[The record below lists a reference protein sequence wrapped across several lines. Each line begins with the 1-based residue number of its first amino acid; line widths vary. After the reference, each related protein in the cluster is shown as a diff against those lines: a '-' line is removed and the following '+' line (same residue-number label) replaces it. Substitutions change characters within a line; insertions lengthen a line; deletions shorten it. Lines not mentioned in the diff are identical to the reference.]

1 MIGEFWAIGFTHN
14 PSLKAGGWGDES
26 DAPAFRWGS
35 RIKPPTA
42 NRPWMKRLLVLLGLT
57 VLFLG
62 MVVSPTASAQGGI
75 EVTAADVV
83 NSFPEEVVF
92 RLSAFSE
99 ATIEE
104 VTLHYQILPDGVAAY
119 GRPDLTPAEH
129 VQVDFHL
136 EANDPP
142 RSYLAPGA
150 QIDYFWEIE
159 DGAGNKLTTDPA
171 TFVYEDIR
179 FSWESV
185 SEGNVSVYWY
195 AGSRSSAESSL
206 EVARDALDEMSAL
219 LGVTVDYPVKVWIYD
234 SYEDMLPALVRRSE
248 AHAQRVIVAGERVA
262 SDTVL
267 MQGEGADDTL
277 RHELTHIVTHVA
289 GEGPYGSLPTWLDE
303 GTAMYGQSE
312 PGEGYTSALDRAV
325 EHDSVLSVRS
335 MTAPTGDPSKVGLF
349 YGQAWSLVDFLIETY
364 GSAKFTELFAIFKEG
379 STVDKALL
387 KVYGFDQ
394 SGLEDAWRA
403 SLGLP
408 PRESPS
414 PAAEQE
420 SEAQPTPAELTGE
433 LEEAAEDEFPW
444 GTAVGLAITG
454 AALAGVSLLG
464 MGMLAGRL
472 RRR

>member
-1 MIGEFWAIGFTHN
+1 
-14 PSLKAGGWGDES
+14 
-26 DAPAFRWGS
+26 
-35 RIKPPTA
+35 
-42 NRPWMKRLLVLLGLT
+42 MKRLLVLLGLA

-62 MVVSPTASAQGGI
+62 TVVSPAASAQSGI
-75 EVTAADVV
+75 EVTATDVV
-83 NSFPEEVVF
+83 NSFPQEVVF
-92 RLSAFSE
+92 RLSAHSE

-104 VTLHYQILPDGVAAY
+104 VTLHYQILPDGVMAY
-119 GRPDLTPAEH
+119 GRPDLTPAER
-129 VQVDFHL
+129 VQVEFHL
-136 EANDPP
+136 KANDPP

-150 QIDYFWEIE
+150 QIDYFWEVE
-159 DGAGNKLTTDPA
+159 DGAGNKLTTEPA

-195 AGSRSSAESSL
+195 DGSRSSAESSL
-206 EVARDALDEMSAL
+206 EVARETLDEMAAL
-219 LGVTVDYPVKVWIYD
+219 LGATVDYPVKIWVYD

-248 AHAQRVIVAGERVA
+248 AHAQRVVVAGMRVS

-267 MQGEGADDTL
+267 LQGEGAGDTL

-325 EHDSVLSVRS
+325 ERDSLLSVRS
-335 MTAPTGDPSKVGLF
+335 MTSPTGDASKVGLF
-349 YGQAWSLVDFLIETY
+349 YGQAWSLVDFLIGTY
-364 GSAKFTELFAIFKEG
+364 GSAKFAELYAVFKEG

-394 SGLEDAWRA
+394 GGLEDAWRA
-403 SLGLP
+403 SLDLP
-408 PRESPS
+408 PREGST

-420 SEAQPTPAELTGE
+420 SEVQPTPAEQAGE
-433 LEEAAEDEFPW
+433 GKEAGEDEFPW
-444 GTAVGLAITG
+444 GTAVGLVVTG

-464 MGMLAGRL
+464 IGVLAVRL

>member
-1 MIGEFWAIGFTHN
+1 
-14 PSLKAGGWGDES
+14 
-26 DAPAFRWGS
+26 
-35 RIKPPTA
+35 
-42 NRPWMKRLLVLLGLT
+42 MKRLLVLLGLA

-62 MVVSPTASAQGGI
+62 TIVSPTAFAQGGT

-83 NSFPEEVVF
+83 NKFPEEVVF
-92 RLSAFSE
+92 RLSAHSE

-104 VTLHYQILPDGVAAY
+104 VTLHYQILPDGVMAY
-119 GRPDLTPAEH
+119 GRPDFTPAER

-136 EANDPP
+136 KGNDPP

-179 FSWESV
+179 FSWEIV

-206 EVARDALDEMSAL
+206 EVAHETLDEMAAL
-219 LGVTVDYPVKVWIYD
+219 LGATVDYPVKVWIYD
-234 SYEDMLPALVRRSE
+234 SYDDMLPALVRRSE
-248 AHAQRVIVAGERVA
+248 THAQRVVVAGMRVS

-267 MQGEGADDTL
+267 LQGEGAGDIL
-277 RHELTHIVTHVA
+277 RHELTHIVTKVA

-303 GTAMYGQSE
+303 GTAMYAQSE

-325 EHDSVLSVRS
+325 ERDNLLSVRS
-335 MTAPTGDPSKVGLF
+335 MTSPTGDPSKVGLF
-349 YGQAWSLVDFLIETY
+349 YGQAWSIVSFLIETY
-364 GSAKFTELFAIFKEG
+364 GPAKFAELFATFKEG

-394 SGLEDAWRA
+394 GGLEDAWRA
-403 SLGLP
+403 SLDLS
-408 PRESPS
+408 PRERPT
-414 PAAEQE
+414 PAEEQE
-420 SEAQPTPAELTGE
+420 SEVQPTPDAQTAPS
-433 LEEAAEDEFPW
+433 EEAGQDEFPW
-444 GTAVGLAITG
+444 GTAIGLAGAG
-454 AALAGVSLLG
+454 AALASVSLLG
-464 MGMLAGRL
+464 VGVLARRL

>member
-1 MIGEFWAIGFTHN
+1 
-14 PSLKAGGWGDES
+14 
-26 DAPAFRWGS
+26 
-35 RIKPPTA
+35 
-42 NRPWMKRLLVLLGLT
+42 MKRLLVLLGLA

-62 MVVSPTASAQGGI
+62 TVVSPTASAQGGI
-75 EVTAADVV
+75 EVTAVDVV

-92 RLSAFSE
+92 HLSAHSE
-99 ATIEE
+99 AIIEE
-104 VTLHYQILPDGVAAY
+104 VTLHYQILPDGVMAY
-119 GRPDLTPAEH
+119 GRPDLTPAER
-129 VQVDFHL
+129 VQVDFDL
-136 EANDPP
+136 KANDPP

-150 QIDYFWEIE
+150 QIDYFWEVE
-159 DGAGNKLTTDPA
+159 DGAGNKLTTEPA

-206 EVARDALDEMSAL
+206 EVAREVLDEMSVL
-219 LGVTVDYPVKVWIYD
+219 LGATVDYPVKVWIYD
-234 SYEDMLPALVRRSE
+234 SYEDMLPALAQRSE
-248 AHAQRVIVAGERVA
+248 AFEQRVVVAGVRVS

-267 MQGEGADDTL
+267 LQGEGAGDTL

-289 GEGPYGSLPTWLDE
+289 GEGPYGSLPAWLDE

-312 PGEGYTSALDRAV
+312 PGEGFTSALERAV
-325 EHDSVLSVRS
+325 ERDSLLSVRS
-335 MTAPTGDPSKVGLF
+335 MTAPTGDASKVTLF

-364 GSAKFTELFAIFKEG
+364 GPAKFAELYAIFKEG

-387 KVYGFDQ
+387 EVYGFDQ
-394 SGLEDAWRA
+394 GGLEDAWRA
-403 SLGLP
+403 SLDLP
-408 PRESPS
+408 PREGPT

-420 SEAQPTPAELTGE
+420 SEAQPTPAEQTGE
-433 LEEAAEDEFPW
+433 EEEAGEDEFPW
-444 GTAVGLAITG
+444 GTAVGLAVTG

-464 MGMLAGRL
+464 VGLVAGRL

>member
-1 MIGEFWAIGFTHN
+1 
-14 PSLKAGGWGDES
+14 
-26 DAPAFRWGS
+26 
-35 RIKPPTA
+35 
-42 NRPWMKRLLVLLGLT
+42 MKRLLVILGLAVLLLGT
-57 VLFLG
+57 
-62 MVVSPTASAQGGI
+62 VVSPTASAQGGI
-75 EVTAADVV
+75 EITAADVV
-83 NSFPEEVVF
+83 NSFPQEVVF
-92 RLSAFSE
+92 RLSAHSE

-104 VTLHYQILPDGVAAY
+104 VTLHYEILPDGVMAY
-119 GRPDLTPAEH
+119 GRPDFTPAER

-136 EANDPP
+136 KGNDPP

-195 AGSRSSAESSL
+195 DGSRSSAESSL
-206 EVARDALDEMSAL
+206 EVARETLDKMSAL
-219 LGVTVDYPVKVWIYD
+219 LGATVDYPVKVWIYD

-248 AHAQRVIVAGERVA
+248 AHAQQVVVAGMRVS

-267 MQGEGADDTL
+267 LQGEGAGDVL

-303 GTAMYGQSE
+303 GTAMYAQSE

-325 EHDSVLSVRS
+325 ERDSLLSVRS
-335 MTAPTGDPSKVGLF
+335 MTSPTGDPSKVGLF
-349 YGQAWSLVDFLIETY
+349 YGQAWSLVDFLVETY
-364 GSAKFTELFAIFKEG
+364 GPAKFAELFATFKEG
-379 STVDKALL
+379 STIDKALL

-394 SGLEDAWRA
+394 GGLEDAWRA
-403 SLGLP
+403 SLDLP
-408 PRESPS
+408 PRESPT
-414 PAAEQE
+414 PAEEQE
-420 SEAQPTPAELTGE
+420 SEVQPTPEAQTALS
-433 LEEAAEDEFPW
+433 EEAGQDEFPW
-444 GTAVGLAITG
+444 GTAIGLAVAG

-464 MGMLAGRL
+464 AGVLAGRL

>member
-1 MIGEFWAIGFTHN
+1 M
-14 PSLKAGGWGDES
+14 
-26 DAPAFRWGS
+26 R
-35 RIKPPTA
+35 
-42 NRPWMKRLLVLLGLT
+42 RPLVLLGLA

-62 MVVSPTASAQGGI
+62 AVVAPAGSAQGGI

-92 RLSAFSE
+92 RLSAHSE
-99 ATIEE
+99 ASIEE
-104 VTLHYQILPDGVAAY
+104 VTLHYQILPDGVMAY
-119 GRPDLTPAEH
+119 GRPDLTPGER

-136 EANDPP
+136 KGNDPP

-150 QIDYFWEIE
+150 QIDYFWEVE
-159 DGAGNKLTTDPA
+159 DGAGNKLTTDPV

-179 FSWESV
+179 FSWESA

-195 AGSRSSAESSL
+195 VGSRSSAESSL
-206 EVARDALDEMSAL
+206 GVARDTLDKMSAL

-234 SYEDMLPALVRRSE
+234 NYQDMLPALVRRSE
-248 AHAQRVIVAGERVA
+248 AHEQQVVVAGERVS
-262 SDTVL
+262 SDTIL

-325 EHDSVLSVRS
+325 ERDIVLSVRS
-335 MTAPTGDPSKVGLF
+335 MTSPTGDPSKVGLF
-349 YGQAWSLVDFLIETY
+349 YGQAWSLVDFLIETH
-364 GSAKFTELFAIFKEG
+364 GSAKFAELFATFKEG

-394 SGLEDAWRA
+394 GGLEDAWRA
-403 SLGLP
+403 SLGLT
-408 PRESPS
+408 PRQTPAITRTVTPAATLTPAQPS
-414 PAAEQE
+414 PTAAGPQE
-420 SEAQPTPAELTGE
+420 GAS
-433 LEEAAEDEFPW
+433 EDEFSW
-444 GTAVGLAITG
+444 GTAVGLAVTG
-454 AALAGVSLLG
+454 AVLAGVSLLG
-464 MGMLAGRL
+464 VAVMAARL

>member
-1 MIGEFWAIGFTHN
+1 
-14 PSLKAGGWGDES
+14 
-26 DAPAFRWGS
+26 
-35 RIKPPTA
+35 
-42 NRPWMKRLLVLLGLT
+42 MKRLLVLLGLA

-62 MVVSPTASAQGGI
+62 TVVSPAASAQSGI
-75 EVTAADVV
+75 EVTATDVV

-92 RLSAFSE
+92 RLSAHSE
-99 ATIEE
+99 AIIEE
-104 VTLHYQILPDGVAAY
+104 VTLHYQILPDGVMAY
-119 GRPDLTPAEH
+119 GRPDLTPAER
-129 VQVDFHL
+129 VQVDFDL
-136 EANDPP
+136 KANDPP

-150 QIDYFWEIE
+150 QIDYFWEVE
-159 DGAGNKLTTDPA
+159 DGAGNKLTTEPA

-206 EVARDALDEMSAL
+206 EVAREVLDEMSVL
-219 LGVTVDYPVKVWIYD
+219 LGATVDYPVKVWIYD
-234 SYEDMLPALVRRSE
+234 SYEDMLPALAQRSE
-248 AHAQRVIVAGERVA
+248 AFEQRVVVAGVRVS

-267 MQGEGADDTL
+267 LQGEGAGDTL

-289 GEGPYGSLPTWLDE
+289 GEGPYGSLPAWLDE

-312 PGEGYTSALDRAV
+312 PGEGFTSALEKAV
-325 EHDSVLSVRS
+325 ERDSLLSVRS
-335 MTAPTGDPSKVGLF
+335 MTAPTGDASKVTLF

-364 GSAKFTELFAIFKEG
+364 GPAKFAELYAIFKEG

-394 SGLEDAWRA
+394 GGLEDAWRA
-403 SLGLP
+403 SLDLP
-408 PRESPS
+408 PREGPT

-420 SEAQPTPAELTGE
+420 SEAQPTPAEQTGE
-433 LEEAAEDEFPW
+433 EEEAGEDEFPW
-444 GTAVGLAITG
+444 GTAVGLAVTG

-464 MGMLAGRL
+464 VGVVAGRL
-472 RRR
+472 RKR

>member
-1 MIGEFWAIGFTHN
+1 
-14 PSLKAGGWGDES
+14 
-26 DAPAFRWGS
+26 
-35 RIKPPTA
+35 
-42 NRPWMKRLLVLLGLT
+42 MKRLLVLLGLA

-62 MVVSPTASAQGGI
+62 TVVSPAASAQGGI
-75 EVTAADVV
+75 EVTSADVV
-83 NSFPEEVVF
+83 NSFPQEVVF
-92 RLSAFSE
+92 RLSAHSE

-104 VTLHYQILPDGVAAY
+104 VTLHYQILPDGVMAY
-119 GRPDLTPAEH
+119 GRPDLTPAER

-136 EANDPP
+136 KANDPP

-150 QIDYFWEIE
+150 EIDYFWEVE
-159 DGAGNKLTTDPA
+159 DGAGNKLTTEPA

-185 SEGNVSVYWY
+185 SEGDVSVYWY

-206 EVARDALDEMSAL
+206 EVARETLDEMSAL

-248 AHAQRVIVAGERVA
+248 AHAQRVVVAGMRVS
-262 SDTVL
+262 SDTIL
-267 MQGEGADDTL
+267 MQGEGDDDTL

-289 GEGPYGSLPTWLDE
+289 GEGPYGSLPAWLDE
-303 GTAMYGQSE
+303 GTAMHGQSE
-312 PGEGYTSALDRAV
+312 PGEGFTSALDKAV
-325 EHDSVLSVRS
+325 ERDSLLSVRS
-335 MTAPTGDPSKVGLF
+335 MTAPTGDASKVTLF

-364 GSAKFTELFAIFKEG
+364 GSAKLAELYAVFKEG

-394 SGLEDAWRA
+394 GGLEDAWRA
-403 SLGLP
+403 SLDLP
-408 PRESPS
+408 PREGPT

-420 SEAQPTPAELTGE
+420 SEVQPTPAEQTGE
-433 LEEAAEDEFPW
+433 GEEAGEDEFPW
-444 GTAVGLAITG
+444 GTAVGLAVTG

-464 MGMLAGRL
+464 VGVVAGRL

>member
-1 MIGEFWAIGFTHN
+1 
-14 PSLKAGGWGDES
+14 
-26 DAPAFRWGS
+26 
-35 RIKPPTA
+35 
-42 NRPWMKRLLVLLGLT
+42 MKRLVVLLGLA
-57 VLFLG
+57 VLFLAT
-62 MVVSPTASAQGGI
+62 VVSPSASAQGGI

-83 NSFPEEVVF
+83 NKFPEEVVF
-92 RLSAFSE
+92 RLSAHSE

-104 VTLHYQILPDGVAAY
+104 VTLHYQILPDGVMAY
-119 GRPDLTPAEH
+119 GRPDFTPAER

-136 EANDPP
+136 KGNDPP

-206 EVARDALDEMSAL
+206 AVARETLDEMAAL
-219 LGVTVDYPVKVWIYD
+219 LGATVDYPVKVWIYD
-234 SYEDMLPALVRRSE
+234 SYDDMLPALVRRSE
-248 AHAQRVIVAGERVA
+248 THAQRVVIAGMRVA

-267 MQGEGADDTL
+267 LQGEGADDTL
-277 RHELTHIVTHVA
+277 RHELAHVVTHVA

-303 GTAMYGQSE
+303 GTAMYAQSE

-325 EHDSVLSVRS
+325 ERDSLLSVRS
-335 MTAPTGDPSKVGLF
+335 MTSPTGDPSKVGLF
-349 YGQAWSLVDFLIETY
+349 YGQAWSLVDFLVETY
-364 GSAKFTELFAIFKEG
+364 GLAKFAELFATFKEG

-394 SGLEDAWRA
+394 GGLEDAWRA
-403 SLGLP
+403 SLGLS
-408 PRESPS
+408 PRERPT
-414 PAAEQE
+414 PAEEQE
-420 SEAQPTPAELTGE
+420 SEGQPTPVEQTAPA
-433 LEEAAEDEFPW
+433 EEAGEDEFPW
-444 GTAVGLAITG
+444 GTAIGLAAAG
-454 AALAGVSLLG
+454 AALASVSLLG
-464 MGMLAGRL
+464 VGVLARRL

>member
-1 MIGEFWAIGFTHN
+1 
-14 PSLKAGGWGDES
+14 
-26 DAPAFRWGS
+26 
-35 RIKPPTA
+35 
-42 NRPWMKRLLVLLGLT
+42 MKRLLVLLSLA

-62 MVVSPTASAQGGI
+62 TVVSPAASAQSGI
-75 EVTAADVV
+75 EVTAVDVV

-92 RLSAFSE
+92 RLSAHSE

-104 VTLHYQILPDGVAAY
+104 VTLHYQILPDGVMAY
-119 GRPDLTPAEH
+119 GRPDLTPAER

-136 EANDPP
+136 KANDPP

-150 QIDYFWEIE
+150 EIDYFWEVE
-159 DGAGNKLTTDPA
+159 DGAGNKLTTEPA
-171 TFVYEDIR
+171 TFIYEDIR

-206 EVARDALDEMSAL
+206 EVARETLDEMSAL

-248 AHAQRVIVAGERVA
+248 AHAQRVVVAGMRVS
-262 SDTVL
+262 SDTIL
-267 MQGEGADDTL
+267 MQGEGDDDTL

-289 GEGPYGSLPTWLDE
+289 GEGPYGSLPAWLDE

-325 EHDSVLSVRS
+325 ERDSLLSVRS
-335 MTAPTGDPSKVGLF
+335 MTAPTGDASKVTLF

-364 GSAKFTELFAIFKEG
+364 GPAKLAELYAVFKEG

-394 SGLEDAWRA
+394 GGLEDAWRA
-403 SLGLP
+403 SLDLP
-408 PRESPS
+408 PREGPT
-414 PAAEQE
+414 PASEQE
-420 SEAQPTPAELTGE
+420 SEVQPTPAEQTGE
-433 LEEAAEDEFPW
+433 VEEAGEDEFPW
-444 GTAVGLAITG
+444 GTAVGLAVTG

-464 MGMLAGRL
+464 IGVVAGRL